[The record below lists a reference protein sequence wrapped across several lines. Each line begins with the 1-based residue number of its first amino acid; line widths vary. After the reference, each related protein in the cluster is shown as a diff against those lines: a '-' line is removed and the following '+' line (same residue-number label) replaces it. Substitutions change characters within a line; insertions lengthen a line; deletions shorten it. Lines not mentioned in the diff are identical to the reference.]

1 MILRRGRQQ
10 KKTFAKHHDKHSRT
24 VAPKTGQRSK
34 IFIVSAPS
42 GCGKT
47 TLCKK
52 LLKDKLGLHQSV
64 SVTTRPPRR
73 GERAGLDYSFVSAE
87 EFIRMIDAK
96 ELLEYEEN
104 FGFLYGTPKRTVE
117 DMLKKGRNVLL
128 SIDVKGA
135 MNVRNSY
142 PNNTVLVFVVP
153 PSMDELKK
161 RLETRE
167 ADTAKAIA
175 DRLKIAKQ
183 EIAYKDKYDYVVVN
197 DKLDIAYKKLKEIIM
212 TEGERDAAPSNR

>member
-1 MILRRGRQQ
+1 M
-10 KKTFAKHHDKHSRT
+10 K
-24 VAPKTGQRSK
+24 PKTTPSGK

-52 LLKDKLGLHQSV
+52 LLKDKIKLCPSV
-64 SVTTRPPRR
+64 SITTRPARR
-73 GERAGLDYSFVSAE
+73 GEKNGADYFFMSAE

-104 FGFLYGTPKRTVE
+104 FGYLYGTPKKSVE
-117 DMLKKGRNVLL
+117 DLLQKGKNVLL

-135 MNVRNSY
+135 MNVRKLYPHNSI
-142 PNNTVLVFVVP
+142 LIFVMP

-161 RLETRE
+161 RLEQRE
-167 ADTAKAIA
+167 SDTAKSILN
-175 DRLKIAKQ
+175 RLKIAKQ
-183 EIAYKDKYDYVVVN
+183 EIAHRDKYDYVVVN
-197 DKLDIAYKKLKEIIM
+197 DKLDAAYKALKDII
-212 TEGERDAAPSNR
+212 TLEGEKDAATRNR

>member
-1 MILRRGRQQ
+1 MTSKIESKG
-10 KKTFAKHHDKHSRT
+10 
-24 VAPKTGQRSK
+24 K

-52 LLKDKLGLHQSV
+52 LFKDKLKLNHSV

-73 GERAGLDYSFVSAE
+73 GERNGKDYFFVSAE

-104 FGFLYGTPKRTVE
+104 FGFLYGTPKKAVE
-117 DMLKKGRNVLL
+117 GLLQKGKSILL

-135 MNVRNSY
+135 MNVRKAYPQNS
-142 PNNTVLVFVVP
+142 VLIFVMP
-153 PSMDELKK
+153 PSMDELKN
-161 RLETRE
+161 RLESRE
-167 ADTAKAIA
+167 SDTAKAILN
-175 DRLKIAKQ
+175 RLKVAKQ
-183 EIAYKDKYDYVVVN
+183 EVACKDRYDHIVVN
-197 DKLDIAYKKLKEIIM
+197 DRLEAAYKKLKDIIIS
-212 TEGERDAAPSNR
+212 EGDKNARARNR

>member
-1 MILRRGRQQ
+1 MTPI
-10 KKTFAKHHDKHSRT
+10 TE
-24 VAPKTGQRSK
+24 PKGK

-52 LLKDKLGLHQSV
+52 LLKDKLKLYQSV
-64 SVTTRPPRR
+64 SITTRPPRR
-73 GERAGLDYSFVSAE
+73 GERNGSDYFFVNAE

-104 FGFLYGTPKRTVE
+104 FGFLYGTPKKAVE
-117 DMLKKGRNVLL
+117 ALLQKGQNVLL

-135 MNVRNSY
+135 MNVRKSY
-142 PNNTVLVFVVP
+142 PHNSVLIFVMP

-161 RLETRE
+161 RLESRE
-167 ADTAKAIA
+167 ADTAKAILN
-175 DRLKIAKQ
+175 RLKVAKQ
-183 EIAYKDKYDYVVVN
+183 EIGYKDRYDYMVIN
-197 DKLDIAYKKLKEIIM
+197 DKLNTAYKKLKEIIIL
-212 TEGERDAAPSNR
+212 EGEKDAAVPRNR

>member
-1 MILRRGRQQ
+1 MTPAI
-10 KKTFAKHHDKHSRT
+10 KSKSR
-24 VAPKTGQRSK
+24 

-52 LLKDKLGLHQSV
+52 LLADKLKLHQSI

-73 GERAGLDYSFVSAE
+73 GERNNSDYFFISAE

-104 FGFLYGTPKRTVE
+104 FGYLYGTPKKFV
-117 DMLKKGRNVLL
+117 DGLLKKGKNVLL

-135 MNVRNSY
+135 MNVRKNYPYNS
-142 PNNTVLVFVVP
+142 VLVFVMP
-153 PSMDELKK
+153 PSMEELKK
-161 RLETRE
+161 RLESRE
-167 ADTAKAIA
+167 ADTTKSILN
-175 DRLKIAKQ
+175 RLKIAKQ
-183 EIAYKDKYDYVVVN
+183 EIAYRDKYDYVVVN
-197 DKLDIAYKKLKEIIM
+197 DRLDAAYKMLKDIIIL
-212 TEGERDAAPSNR
+212 EGEKNAITGNR